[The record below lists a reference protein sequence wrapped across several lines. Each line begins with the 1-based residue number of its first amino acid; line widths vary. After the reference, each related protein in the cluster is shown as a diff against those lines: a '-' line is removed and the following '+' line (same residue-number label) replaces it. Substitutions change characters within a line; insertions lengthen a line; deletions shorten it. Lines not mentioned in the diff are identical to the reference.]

1 MAGFSAAPGQP
12 EAPEASFQDGDG
24 ETRRLSEFRGRL
36 VLVNLWATW
45 CAPCVRE
52 MPSLDALQAELAGE
66 GLTVL
71 PVSLDR
77 GGAQVVRPFY
87 EEHGLENLPVLA
99 DRTGGL
105 FRTFAVRGVP
115 TSVLIGREGQVL
127 GRLEGDADWHSPEAL
142 ALVRH
147 FLECGRPAAEGG

>member
-1 MAGFSAAPGQP
+1 MAAFSVVPGQP
-12 EAPEASFQDGDG
+12 EAPDAAFQGGDG
-24 ETRRLSEFRGRL
+24 ETRRLSEFRGKL

-66 GLTVL
+66 GLAVL

-77 GGAQVVRPFY
+77 GGERVVRPFY
-87 EEHGLENLPVLA
+87 EKHGLKNLPVLI
-99 DRTGGL
+99 DRTGEL

-115 TSVLIGREGQVL
+115 TSVLIGREGHVL
-127 GRLEGDADWHSPEAL
+127 GKLEGDADWHSPEAL

-147 FLECGRPAAEGG
+147 FLECERAAAAGG